1 MTRIVAA
8 IALACVVVFARTLL
22 SSARS
27 CEQRG
32 GVLVRGLFGGMVC
45 KVPKKRLGAEVL
57 KP

>member
-8 IALACVVVFARTLL
+8 IALTCVIVFAPTLL

-32 GVLVRGLFGGMVC
+32 GVLVRGELGGWVC
-45 KVPKKRLGAEVL
+45 AKKKAVIL
-57 KP
+57 K